1 MQSQLE
7 SKSAYSQRLAL
18 ARSVKARS
26 VKGSVKGEVKHSVK
40 PEIPMRVLSGTSRAV
55 RWSMDQPVALDP
67 PKVQA

>member
-7 SKSAYSQRLAL
+7 SKSVYSQRLAL
-18 ARSVKARS
+18 ARSVKAR
-26 VKGSVKGEVKHSVK
+26 SVKGEVKHSVK